1 MVSKKVCPSPN
12 SQLVNL
18 TLYVLPYMV
27 KERIVRY
34 MKKDVINLGSW
45 EEEFVLDFPVPLQ
58 LVMSVLM
65 IEKQRTIPQRQ
76 EEAM

>member
-1 MVSKKVCPSPN
+1 
-12 SQLVNL
+12 
-18 TLYVLPYMV
+18 MV

-76 EEAM
+76 EEAMWPWDQRLESRGCKLRKAWCHQRNH